1 MKWNAVLLHF
11 FEKKR
16 SCEVDIQGRN
26 MRIFLLVKIGHLIL
40 SLQYNWHLLI
50 SWLQWSCLIGL
61 GMHLLRQCNVDSG
74 ARSSSAGNVRSTHNI
89 YDCMHLCCILDVLIF
104 CVQVLSTEYEDIPEL
119 TVMFQDLRILS
130 VSLDISSAQETV
142 FLLKLLE
149 SCPNL
154 QKFSISVPN
163 IPFPVHIHHLLFYCA
178 VYH

>member
-1 MKWNAVLLHF
+1 MKRNTVLLHF
-11 FEKKR
+11 WEKR

-89 YDCMHLCCILDVLIF
+89 YDCKHLCCILDVLIF
-104 CVQVLSTEYEDIPEL
+104 FCAGVINWIWRYSRVDCYVSRFEDTVSEL
-119 TVMFQDLRILS
+119 R
-130 VSLDISSAQETV
+130 SLKRTRN
-142 FLLKLLE
+142 
-149 SCPNL
+149 C
-154 QKFSISVPN
+154 
-163 IPFPVHIHHLLFYCA
+163 FPAKAAWELP
-178 VYH
+178 